1 MLAGVAFGCVVTTA
15 KRKER
20 RVRARQA
27 ARTGG
32 KCREGMMISQTIRR
46 MVIVGCLGGGALAA
60 GACAEEVARRQAR
73 APVRIRLV

>member
-1 MLAGVAFGCVVTTA
+1 
-15 KRKER
+15 
-20 RVRARQA
+20 
-27 ARTGG
+27 
-32 KCREGMMISQTIRR
+32 MISQTIRR